1 MTSALEI
8 AANLTVAASI
18 LLAGRNSVHTWWT
31 GIIGCSLFA
40 LVFYEARLY
49 ADVVLQGV
57 FVLTSVIGWWQ
68 WLRGDHGHALPISR
82 VQLRTLGWMLP
93 AAVLASVGYGL
104 LLHTYR
110 RLRAV
115 PGFGGAGA
123 ERGGAAV
130 DDAPQAGFVVVLA
143 AGQQHRHSAVRQP
156 RAAPHRGA
164 VCRVLDQRAGLAAAL
179 AAVDARAGRRHRS
192 GRCRAWVS
200 VSPPGWW
207 WASSARCTVVTRP

>member
-31 GIIGCSLFA
+31 GIIGCSLFG

-68 WLRGDHGHALPISR
+68 WLRGDHGHALPITR

-93 AAVLASVGYGL
+93 AAVLASIGYGL
-104 LLHTYR
+104 LLHTWTDAYAPFLDSAVLVLSVVAQLLIPVFMALVGMGAQAASR
-110 RLRAV
+110 AHQVELGGMNAFLLDRLR
-115 PGFGGAGA
+115 
-123 ERGGAAV
+123 
-130 DDAPQAGFVVVLA
+130 
-143 AGQQHRHSAVRQP
+143 
-156 RAAPHRGA
+156 
-164 VCRVLDQRAGLAAAL
+164 GLATLRAL
-179 AAVDARAGRRHRS
+179 GAVDA
-192 GRCRAWVS
+192 VEQS
-200 VSPPGWW
+200 VALVRVPEAFAQFAAQRGE
-207 WASSARCTVVTRP
+207 